1 MLGLNTSNNAC
12 PQLPEGFVLLR
23 SDVVSVRQINRL
35 LSKCNQDTHQPRKLE
50 SALEN
55 SDFYLTLLQKS
66 SENLVGFVRVTSDK
80 GLNANLWDL
89 VAEPGDQ
96 QGKYMSIIV
105 FKAIEIIRRELPGCS
120 ISVAAPLIS
129 IQALKANGF
138 LLDPNG
144 IKTMGLRL

>member
-1 MLGLNTSNNAC
+1 MLGLNSANKC
-12 PQLPEGFVLLR
+12 PDIPEGFVLLR
-23 SDVVSVRQINRL
+23 SELISVRKINRL
-35 LSKCNQDTHQPRKLE
+35 LSRCNQDTHQPRKFEL
-50 SALEN
+50 ALKN
-55 SDFYLTLLQKS
+55 SDFYLTLLQKT
-66 SENLVGFVRVTSDK
+66 SENLLGFVRVTSDK

-96 QGKYMSIIV
+96 QEKYMSIVV

-129 IQALKANGF
+129 LNPLKANGF

-144 IKTMGLRL
+144 IKTMGFKL

>member
-1 MLGLNTSNNAC
+1 MLGLNSVNKC
-12 PQLPEGFVLLR
+12 PQIPEGFVLLR
-23 SDVVSVRQINRL
+23 SEIVSIRKINRL

-50 SALEN
+50 LALKS
-55 SDFYLTLLQKS
+55 SDFYLTLLEKAS
-66 SENLVGFVRVTSDK
+66 DNLVGFVRVTSDK

-96 QGKYMSIIV
+96 QETYMSIIV

-129 IQALKANGF
+129 LQALESNGF

-144 IKTMGLRL
+144 IKTMGYKL

>member
-1 MLGLNTSNNAC
+1 MLGLNSSNKC
-12 PQLPEGFVLLR
+12 PQIPEGLVLHR
-23 SDVVSVRQINRL
+23 SELISVRKINRL
-35 LSKCNQDTHQPRKLE
+35 LSKCNQDMHQPRKIEL
-50 SALEN
+50 ALKN
-55 SDFYLTLLQKS
+55 SDFYLTLVEKITDK
-66 SENLVGFVRVTSDK
+66 LVGFVRVTSDK

-96 QGKYMSIIV
+96 QEQYMSIIV

-129 IQALKANGF
+129 LKALKANGF

-144 IKTMGLRL
+144 IKTMGFRL

>member
-1 MLGLNTSNNAC
+1 MLGLNSANKC
-12 PQLPEGFVLLR
+12 PKIPEDFLLLR
-23 SDVVSVRQINRL
+23 SQYISVRKINRL
-35 LSKCNQDTHQPRKLE
+35 LSRCNQDMHQPKKLE
-50 SALEN
+50 LALKN
-55 SDFYLTLLQKS
+55 SDFYLTLLQKTS
-66 SENLVGFVRVTSDK
+66 DNLVGFVRVTSDK

-96 QGKYMSIIV
+96 QEKFISIVV

-129 IQALKANGF
+129 LEALKANGF

-144 IKTMGLRL
+144 IKTMGFKF